1 MIELLIKLSVVQQ
14 KYEFS
19 FLSHHLRQAER
30 FLMDDH
36 TMSFSTLKLSFSR
49 LGLVVY
55 KTDLE
60 GVPLSLMACFNR
72 F

>member
-1 MIELLIKLSVVQQ
+1 MN
-14 KYEFS
+14 

-55 KTDLE
+55 KSDEE
-60 GVPLSLMACFNR
+60 GVLLSLMACFIDP
-72 F
+72 